1 MNFQEGDK
9 VQGFAGMSLPS
20 SAAAKSS
27 NKLNSQLFFS
37 PEEIKSGNLQ

>member
-1 MNFQEGDK
+1 MIFQEGDK